1 MIRMTLNTSTALQ
14 YAMPIISK
22 KKYTFWCQDCN
33 AVFDELTKANE
44 HREGKPQNEPDRVF
58 CIVLIQFSE

>member
-33 AVFDELTKANE
+33 AVFNELTKANE
-44 HREGKPQNEPDRVF
+44 HQEK
-58 CIVLIQFSE
+58 

>member
-1 MIRMTLNTSTALQ
+1 MRRMTLNTTTALQ

-44 HREGKPQNEPDRVF
+44 HQEKENHRMNQTEYF
-58 CIVLIQFSE
+58 ASC

>member
-1 MIRMTLNTSTALQ
+1 MIRMTLNTSTTLQ

-33 AVFDELTKANE
+33 AVFDELANE
-44 HREGKPQNEPDRVF
+44 HQEKENYRMNQTEYF
-58 CIVLIQFSE
+58 ASC